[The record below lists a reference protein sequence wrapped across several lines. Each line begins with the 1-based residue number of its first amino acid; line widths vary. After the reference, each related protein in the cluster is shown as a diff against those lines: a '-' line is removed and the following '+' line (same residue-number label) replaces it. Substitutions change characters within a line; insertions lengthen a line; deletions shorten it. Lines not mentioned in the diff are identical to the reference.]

1 MKFNGGKEVYM
12 KSIIV
17 EKPTVDEAI
26 KSGLEQ
32 LSAEESEVQID
43 ILKEPGRGL
52 IGSLLGSKVAKV
64 KVTVVNG
71 PEEKAKEF
79 IDRILEKMN
88 IIAEYVI
95 SFENGV
101 LKLDITRVNEDDKG
115 IIIGKRGNTLD
126 EIQFLLSL
134 IVNKKRESYVKT
146 MVNIEDYRE
155 KREETLKNLARRT
168 AERCR
173 YYKRKIKLEPM
184 NPYERR
190 VIHSTLQEEK
200 DIITYSEG
208 DEPYRKVVID
218 AKR

>member
-1 MKFNGGKEVYM
+1 MKN
-12 KSIIV
+12 IIV
-17 EKPTVDEAI
+17 EKPTVDEAV

-32 LSAEESEVQID
+32 LEAELNEVQID
-43 ILKEPGRGL
+43 IIKEPSKGL
-52 IGSLLGSKVAKV
+52 FSGLLGNKLAKV
-64 KVTVVNG
+64 KITMVNG
-71 PEEKAKEF
+71 PEEKAREF
-79 IDRILEKMN
+79 IDKILEKMD
-88 IIAEYVI
+88 IKAEYTV
-95 SFENGV
+95 SFENSF
-101 LKLDITRVNEDDKG
+101 LKLDITEVSEDDKG

-134 IVNKKRESYVKT
+134 MVNKKREAYVKT
-146 MVNIEDYRE
+146 AINIQDYRE

-200 DIITYSEG
+200 DIVTYSEG
-208 DEPYRKVVID
+208 NDPFRKVVID
-218 AKR
+218 LKR